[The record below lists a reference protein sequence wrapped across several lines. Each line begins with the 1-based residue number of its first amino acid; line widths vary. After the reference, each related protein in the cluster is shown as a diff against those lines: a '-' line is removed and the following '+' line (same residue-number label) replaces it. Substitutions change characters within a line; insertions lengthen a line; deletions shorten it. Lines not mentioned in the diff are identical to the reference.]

1 MTDYYR
7 KSSEEV
13 MKALGVT
20 DQGLR
25 HEEVQQKR
33 EEYGFNEL
41 EEAKRKSTMR
51 VFLEQFKDFL
61 VIIIFKS
68 RQRYFF

>member
-13 MKALGVT
+13 MKTLGVT
-20 DQGLR
+20 DQGLS

-51 VFLEQFKDFL
+51 VFRT
-61 VIIIFKS
+61 I
-68 RQRYFF
+68 